1 MVPLREFLAVVAA
14 GEEDCIGMPLP
25 PALLGERL
33 DLRRWRESHLDRLL
47 PAVASSLEELRRWMP
62 WAQVVPSA
70 NAERAAIQAGSDRFD
85 RGEAFDYFLF
95 ERATDALVGA
105 AGVRLLTPGTAE
117 IGSWVRTDRHRR
129 GYATEATRVLTSAAF
144 NYLPDIDVVEIHM
157 DKANTASAAVAAKL
171 GYRLDGEEQRD
182 RLTPGHTGTGLIWST
197 DRATWST
204 GRFARSG

>member
-1 MVPLREFLAVVAA
+1 
-14 GEEDCIGMPLP
+14 MPLP
-25 PALLGERL
+25 PALPGQRL
-33 DLRRWRESHLDRLL
+33 ELRRWHQSHLDQLL

-62 WAQVVPSA
+62 WAQVMPSA
-70 NAERAAIQAGSDRFD
+70 NAERAAIQAGSDRFE

-105 AGVRLLTPGTAE
+105 AGVRLPAPVTAE
-117 IGSWVRTDRHRR
+117 IGYWVRSDRHRR

-144 NYLPDIDVVEIHM
+144 KYLPGIDVVEIHM

-171 GYRLDGEEQRD
+171 GYRLDAEEERD
-182 RLTPGHTGTGLIWST
+182 RLTPAHTGTGLIWST

-204 GRFARSG
+204 ACSARSG